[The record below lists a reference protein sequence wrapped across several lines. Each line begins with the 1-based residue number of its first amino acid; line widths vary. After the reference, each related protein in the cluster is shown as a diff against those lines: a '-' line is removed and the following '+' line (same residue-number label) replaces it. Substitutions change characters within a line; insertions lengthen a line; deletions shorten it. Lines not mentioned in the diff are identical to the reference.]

1 MISGFPSDTLTT
13 LMLSGSRN
21 VTHFSRLRTQ
31 TWSEAS
37 AACAGAA
44 QASSQAAAR
53 PIFKLFFM
61 DSPWGSGRILAG
73 NQRRVQL
80 QPALHHLG
88 PRLVEQVVG
97 PSMHAGRD
105 RARLALAAAE
115 IEEARH
121 VAEDEVEA
129 VVVVGARGKI
139 GEEACR
145 RLVAEQELGD
155 ERASRERRRALV
167 GG

>member
-73 NQRRVQL
+73 NQRRPQRECV
-80 QPALHHLG
+80 A
-88 PRLVEQVVG
+88 R
-97 PSMHAGRD
+97 HAGD
-105 RARLALAAAE
+105 RAIGRARALLEPRAAAGAYRE
-115 IEEARH
+115 HRRCPR
-121 VAEDEVEA
+121 A
-129 VVVVGARGKI
+129 VIGA
-139 GEEACR
+139 
-145 RLVAEQELGD
+145 GD
-155 ERASRERRRALV
+155 ERAGEPSFPFDSDAGGRQHLV
-167 GG
+167 GRAITIREQVE